1 MGKKSAFRTGVT
13 TIKTS
18 LALPED
24 LWRAAKIRAIH
35 EGKNLQD
42 IVAEALREHL
52 KTKGKEDKK

>member
-1 MGKKSAFRTGVT
+1 MGKKSIFKAGIK

-18 LALPED
+18 LVLPED

-42 IVAEALREHL
+42 IVGEALRVYL
-52 KTKGKEDKK
+52 KAKGKEEET